1 MPNWLWFLTVIP
13 SLGFL
18 VFIHEFGHFL
28 TALRMGIKVE
38 EFGFGYPPRMMT
50 LFHWKGVPVTLN
62 WLPLGGFVRMAGEE
76 GNFDAE
82 GSLASAPPWK
92 KIPVMAAGAFM
103 NIVAAI
109 AIFAIVG
116 MVGQPDEIGPVTIQ
130 NVEANSPGAQAQ
142 LQRGDVVLKVDGQPV
157 DSARTL
163 QDALE
168 PKLGNPVRLDIE
180 RQVPQANG
188 TPRQDISQ
196 VTLTPRRRDQVS
208 ATQGPIGIQLDV
220 PADKVQ
226 AVRYV
231 GQRDPLSAIVYGF
244 SHTFTVFTQMLI
256 GLGTLIGSLFGLVPR
271 MEGGAVGVVGI
282 ARATGE
288 IARTGG
294 LISYLNW
301 TALISVN
308 LALINL
314 LPIPA
319 LDGSRI
325 VFALIEWAR
334 RGKRV
339 PPEKEAMVHALGMIA
354 LLGLMLLITFSDV
367 RNIIIGRDA
376 FGG

>member
-13 SLGFL
+13 ALGFL
-18 VFIHEFGHFL
+18 VFIHELGHFL

-38 EFGFGYPPRMMT
+38 EFGFGYPPRIMT
-50 LFHWKGVPVTLN
+50 LFRWKGVPVTLN

-76 GNFDAE
+76 GNFDTE
-82 GSLASAPPWK
+82 GSLAAAPPWK

-103 NIVAAI
+103 NIVAAVV
-109 AIFAIVG
+109 IFAIVG
-116 MVGQPDEIGPVTIQ
+116 IVGQPDQVGPVTIQ
-130 NVEANSPGAQAQ
+130 KVEAGSPADQAK
-142 LQRGDVVLKVDGQPV
+142 LKPGDVILAIDGQKVDSRRV
-157 DSARTL
+157 L
-163 QDALE
+163 QQLLE
-168 PKLGNPVRLDIE
+168 PKLGKPVMLDIE
-180 RQVPQANG
+180 RQEPQASGG
-188 TPRQDISQ
+188 TYPSTINVQ
-196 VTLTPRRRDQVS
+196 LTPRPRDQIS
-208 ATQGPIGIQLDV
+208 ATQGPVGVEIEV

-226 AVRYV
+226 RIRYAGRLNLLAAIGYGITNTFKIFGQMLV
-231 GQRDPLSAIVYGF
+231 GLGALIGS
-244 SHTFTVFTQMLI
+244 LI
-256 GLGTLIGSLFGLVPR
+256 GLGAPVQ
-271 MEGGAVGVVGI
+271 GGVAGPLGI

-325 VFALIEWAR
+325 VFALIEWIR

-339 PPEKEAMVHALGMIA
+339 PPEKEAMVHAFGMIA

-367 RNIIIGRDA
+367 RNIIMGRNP